1 MMSGSRWRPTSTT
14 PPDLFGDLFDA
25 MDEFLT
31 LPTSE
36 AVLEEIR
43 NDSDKAREAFLA
55 LKGSD
60 FANETAIVEFLEE
73 AYPIIDDYDINGYAE
88 YFKLL
93 LMRVSFGN
101 TTCVI
106 DSMILFLCDSYF
118 PVPLPTSICELHRM
132 NTANA
137 HLSGLLEDFE
147 HAFDSYAR
155 SQNPADLKTCIAKA
169 SNYAEG
175 LASSTNGKAGTLGAL
190 CNQIGDWPHDKVKE
204 ALQNLYK
211 FCSDYPGIRH
221 AGDPRGIRR
230 DLSVKDSTLICLLLI
245 GFSGYL
251 SPNVDE
257 RFVLGA

>member
-1 MMSGSRWRPTSTT
+1 M
-14 PPDLFGDLFDA
+14 
-25 MDEFLT
+25 
-31 LPTSE
+31 
-36 AVLEEIR
+36 
-43 NDSDKAREAFLA
+43 
-55 LKGSD
+55 
-60 FANETAIVEFLEE
+60 
-73 AYPIIDDYDINGYAE
+73 
-88 YFKLL
+88 
-93 LMRVSFGN
+93 N
-101 TTCVI
+101 TT
-106 DSMILFLCDSYF
+106 
-118 PVPLPTSICELHRM
+118 
-132 NTANA
+132 NT
-137 HLSGLLEDFE
+137 HLNGLLGDFE

-175 LASSTNGKAGTLGAL
+175 LASATNGQAGTLGAL

-221 AGDPRGIRR
+221 AGDPNGIRR

-245 GFSGYL
+245 SFSGYL